1 LVETHSAEN
10 IYRGIYKSKQWSVS
24 LGSSGRNHKAAS
36 NKLVHA
42 VVARRIER
50 AQLRKRPT
58 RIGDHNAF
66 TCSCTA

>member
-10 IYRGIYKSKQWSVS
+10 VDRGIYKSEQWSVS
-24 LGSSGRNHKAAS
+24 LGSSGCNHKAAS

-42 VVARRIER
+42 VMARRIEW
-50 AQLRKRPT
+50 AQLCKRPT

-66 TCSCTA
+66 ARGCTA

>member
-1 LVETHSAEN
+1 LVEAHSTEN
-10 IYRGIYKSKQWSVS
+10 VNGRIYKSVEWAVS

-66 TCSCTA
+66 TRSCTA

>member
-10 IYRGIYKSKQWSVS
+10 IYRGIYKSVEWAVS

-42 VVARRIER
+42 VVARRIEG

-58 RIGDHNAF
+58 RIGHHNAF
-66 TCSCTA
+66 TRSRTA